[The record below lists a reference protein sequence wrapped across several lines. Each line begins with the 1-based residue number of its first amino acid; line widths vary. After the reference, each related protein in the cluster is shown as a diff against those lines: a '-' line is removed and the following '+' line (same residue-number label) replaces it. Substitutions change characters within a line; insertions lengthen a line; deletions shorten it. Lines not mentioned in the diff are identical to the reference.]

1 MESSGLRKR
10 VADMMDGGKYKPK
23 GYGMAGA
30 GQRLPCA
37 LLLLLVL
44 AGTALSV
51 VVMHKVREQRTFA
64 VVLKERDVQAVSLRI
79 QLQKEKAYG
88 KETKRKAEEMKATM
102 SSLRTQKTDL
112 KTKLKT
118 LEATATILKNAQ
130 KELEASLKERESR
143 ISQME
148 GKAANLHSTRKALE
162 ASLKERE
169 NRIKQM
175 QDKVTSL
182 EKTQKEQELSLKA
195 RDSRISQLEEK
206 TAAASN
212 PDQMAAL
219 MEILQRKEAEL
230 EEIKT
235 RFQDYRTTDRKV
247 VGSKSTPART
257 NPTTPAV
264 VVAGKVTNSSRNST
278 IPARSEEKRAGNTTV
293 TESKIQKPKT
303 RSLEEK
309 QVKLAVRGSTR
320 VDELQE
326 QDTDFLD
333 MDDIYGDSH
342 AKKSELARRNKKVL
356 PDSHVENQ
364 KSGHPLDQQDS
375 HHVRYN
381 KLLEKENI
389 KPDETKKKN
398 STVGPLE
405 KISKDE
411 TKTKNSAVG
420 HLEKISKDETKK
432 KNSTVG
438 HLEKIS
444 KDETKKK
451 NSTVGHLEKISKDSL
466 SDVNLDRPRQ
476 GVAAA
481 ADVKPKVPVNDDLQQ
496 NKKQKNKK
504 PKSKKKVVDTSTW

>member
-23 GYGMAGA
+23 GYGMAAA

-44 AGTALSV
+44 AGAALSV
-51 VVMHKVREQRTFA
+51 VVMHKVREQRAFA

-112 KTKLKT
+112 KTKLKA
-118 LEATATILKNAQ
+118 LEATATILKNVQ

-162 ASLKERE
+162 ATLKERD

-175 QDKVTSL
+175 QDKVTSA
-182 EKTQKEQELSLKA
+182 EKTLKEQELSLKA

-247 VGSKSTPART
+247 VSSKSTSART

-293 TESKIQKPKT
+293 TESKLQKPKT

-309 QVKLAVRGSTR
+309 QVKLAVRGNTK
-320 VDELQE
+320 VDDLQE

-333 MDDIYGDSH
+333 MDDIYGGSH
-342 AKKSELARRNKKVL
+342 NKKSELARRNKKVL
-356 PDSHVENQ
+356 TDSHAENQ

-381 KLLEKENI
+381 KLLENENI
-389 KPDETKKKN
+389 KT
-398 STVGPLE
+398 
-405 KISKDE
+405 
-411 TKTKNSAVG
+411 
-420 HLEKISKDETKK
+420 
-432 KNSTVG
+432 
-438 HLEKIS
+438 
-444 KDETKKK
+444 DETKKK

-476 GVAAA
+476 RMTGA

>member
-51 VVMHKVREQRTFA
+51 VVMHKVREQRAFA

-195 RDSRISQLEEK
+195 RDSRIRQLEEK

-247 VGSKSTPART
+247 VGSKSTSART

-264 VVAGKVTNSSRNST
+264 VVAGKVTNSS
-278 IPARSEEKRAGNTTV
+278 
-293 TESKIQKPKT
+293 
-303 RSLEEK
+303 
-309 QVKLAVRGSTR
+309 
-320 VDELQE
+320 
-326 QDTDFLD
+326 
-333 MDDIYGDSH
+333 
-342 AKKSELARRNKKVL
+342 
-356 PDSHVENQ
+356 
-364 KSGHPLDQQDS
+364 
-375 HHVRYN
+375 
-381 KLLEKENI
+381 
-389 KPDETKKKN
+389 
-398 STVGPLE
+398 
-405 KISKDE
+405 
-411 TKTKNSAVG
+411 
-420 HLEKISKDETKK
+420 
-432 KNSTVG
+432 
-438 HLEKIS
+438 
-444 KDETKKK
+444 
-451 NSTVGHLEKISKDSL
+451 
-466 SDVNLDRPRQ
+466 
-476 GVAAA
+476 
-481 ADVKPKVPVNDDLQQ
+481 
-496 NKKQKNKK
+496 
-504 PKSKKKVVDTSTW
+504 

>member
-23 GYGMAGA
+23 GYGMAAA

-44 AGTALSV
+44 AGAALSV
-51 VVMHKVREQRTFA
+51 VVMHKVREQRAFA

-112 KTKLKT
+112 KTKLKA
-118 LEATATILKNAQ
+118 LEATATILKNVQ

-162 ASLKERE
+162 ATLKERD

-175 QDKVTSL
+175 QDKVTSA
-182 EKTQKEQELSLKA
+182 EKTLKEQELSLKA

-247 VGSKSTPART
+247 V
-257 NPTTPAV
+257 
-264 VVAGKVTNSSRNST
+264 SS
-278 IPARSEEKRAGNTTV
+278 
-293 TESKIQKPKT
+293 
-303 RSLEEK
+303 
-309 QVKLAVRGSTR
+309 
-320 VDELQE
+320 
-326 QDTDFLD
+326 
-333 MDDIYGDSH
+333 SH
-342 AKKSELARRNKKVL
+342 NKKSELARRNKKVL
-356 PDSHVENQ
+356 TDSHAENQ

-381 KLLEKENI
+381 KLLENENI
-389 KPDETKKKN
+389 KT
-398 STVGPLE
+398 
-405 KISKDE
+405 
-411 TKTKNSAVG
+411 
-420 HLEKISKDETKK
+420 
-432 KNSTVG
+432 
-438 HLEKIS
+438 
-444 KDETKKK
+444 DETKKK

-476 GVAAA
+476 RMTGA

>member
-23 GYGMAGA
+23 GYGMAGP

-44 AGTALSV
+44 AGAALSV
-51 VVMHKVREQRTFA
+51 VVMHKVREQRAFA

-112 KTKLKT
+112 KTKLKA
-118 LEATATILKNAQ
+118 LEATATILKNVQ

-162 ASLKERE
+162 ATVKERD

-195 RDSRISQLEEK
+195 RDNRIRQLEEK
-206 TAAASN
+206 AATASN

-247 VGSKSTPART
+247 VVSSKSTSART

-278 IPARSEEKRAGNTTV
+278 IPARSEDKRAGNTTV
-293 TESKIQKPKT
+293 TESKIQKTKT

-309 QVKLAVRGSTR
+309 QAKLSVAGNAQ

-342 AKKSELARRNKKVL
+342 TKKSELARRNKKVL
-356 PDSHVENQ
+356 TDSHVENQ

-398 STVGPLE
+398 STVG
-405 KISKDE
+405 
-411 TKTKNSAVG
+411 

-444 KDETKKK
+444 KDEIKKK

-466 SDVNLDRPRQ
+466 SDVDLDRPRQ
-476 GVAAA
+476 GVTGA

-504 PKSKKKVVDTSTW
+504 PKSKKKAVDTSTW

>member
-10 VADMMDGGKYKPK
+10 VADMMDGSKYKPK
-23 GYGMAGA
+23 GYGMASA

-44 AGTALSV
+44 AAGALSV
-51 VVMHKVREQRTFA
+51 VVMHKVREQRAFA

-79 QLQKEKAYG
+79 LLQKEKAYG

-112 KTKLKT
+112 KTKLKA
-118 LEATATILKNAQ
+118 LEATTTILKNTQ

-162 ASLKERE
+162 TSLKERE

-182 EKTQKEQELSLKA
+182 EKTMKEQELSLKA
-195 RDSRISQLEEK
+195 RDSRIRQLEEK
-206 TAAASN
+206 ATAEPH

-235 RFQDYRTTDRKV
+235 RFQDNRTTDRKV
-247 VGSKSTPART
+247 VSRKSTLART

-264 VVAGKVTNSSRNST
+264 VVAEKVTNSSRNST
-278 IPARSEEKRAGNTTV
+278 IRAGSEEKRAGNTTV
-293 TESKIQKPKT
+293 TESKLQKPKT

-309 QVKLAVRGSTR
+309 QVKLAVTGNTQ
-320 VDELQE
+320 VDDLQE

-356 PDSHVENQ
+356 TDSDVENQ
-364 KSGHPLDQQDS
+364 KSGHPLDQQDG
-375 HHVRYN
+375 HHIRYN

-389 KPDETKKKN
+389 KTDETKKKSN
-398 STVGPLE
+398 
-405 KISKDE
+405 
-411 TKTKNSAVG
+411 
-420 HLEKISKDETKK
+420 
-432 KNSTVG
+432 
-438 HLEKIS
+438 
-444 KDETKKK
+444 
-451 NSTVGHLEKISKDSL
+451 TVGHLEKISKDSL
-466 SDVNLDRPRQ
+466 SDVNLEGAVQ
-476 GVAAA
+476 GMAGAAG
-481 ADVKPKVPVNDDLQQ
+481 VKPKVPVNDDLQQ
-496 NKKQKNKK
+496 NKKPKNKK
-504 PKSKKKVVDTSTW
+504 SKSKKKMMMDTATVNGDGEVAKGR